1 MRLTRLARISPSW
14 HPLIAAAALLW
25 AAPAALAQ
33 TERPAWEIAAG
44 GTLGFPSVPEIG
56 PDCDLDGAMLTNCS
70 LRSREWWISPAWH
83 VTDRVAL
90 VGEVSGRFVDLETAV
105 TIPDLSPGFFPD
117 LPPIAADIS
126 TSTYAFS
133 GGVRVSGPRGRRV
146 TPFVQALA
154 GFGRRTG
161 TFEVLFVRDSVTSSG
176 FLIEPSAGVD
186 IHVARR
192 IAVRVLA
199 GYGAAFAEGTTEHA
213 VRVGAGVVFG
223 LGSR

>member
-1 MRLTRLARISPSW
+1 MRLTRLARISLSW

-44 GTLGFPSVPEIG
+44 GTLGFLSVPEIG

-90 VGEVSGRFVDLETAV
+90 VAEVSGRFMDLETGV
-105 TIPDLSPGFFPD
+105 TIPELPPD
-117 LPPIAADIS
+117 FPPIAADIS
-126 TSTYAFS
+126 TNTYAFS
-133 GGVRVSGPRGRRV
+133 GGVRMTGPRGRRM

-161 TFEVLFVRDSVTSSG
+161 TFEALFVRDSLTDSG

-192 IAVRVLA
+192 IAVRILA